1 MILTLLVLLAAGLV
15 CSYLGYTRMRTAVAE
30 YVPPRVFEPPAPTPK
45 QAPGPTAEPVIQ
57 VPDWEGMERIQILLI
72 GIDQREDEEGPWRT
86 DTMIL
91 VSVNPVAKTASMLS
105 IPRDV
110 WTTIP
115 GFYEDRI
122 NNAHFLGEAYDYPG
136 GGPALAKKAV
146 QYLIGVPVHYY
157 VRVNF
162 TAFEKLVDLIGG
174 IDVDVPKT
182 IDDPE
187 YPSRVGYGF
196 EPLYIP
202 AGRQHLNG
210 EMALKYAR
218 FRHDDKG
225 DFGRAQRQQQ
235 VILAVRDQV
244 LRANKFPE
252 LLPKA
257 PQVAATLEQ
266 AVQTDLS
273 LDQIL
278 RLAKLGTQM
287 DQDSITGEVVD
298 EQMVI
303 FSTTPDGQQVLIP
316 LREEIRKLR
325 ERLYVAER
333 VEENDLPERQVP
345 RINVLNGTLRA
356 GLASQTANFLT
367 EQGFRVSDY
376 GNAERF
382 DYVQTLILDYSNGPV
397 AAQVAAALGAPASA
411 VQASSGVHGDYDI
424 QVILGAD
431 YAARFGPPPVAEP
444 TLAPSAPVSATET
457 LTATAPAQ

>member
-1 MILTLLVLLAAGLV
+1 MLLLLATGLAG
-15 CSYLGYTRMRTAVAE
+15 SYLGYTRTRAAVAD
-30 YVPPRVFEPPAPTPK
+30 YVPPRVFEPPAPAPQKT
-45 QAPGPTAEPVIQ
+45 PGPTAEPAIQ
-57 VPDWEGMERIQILLI
+57 VPDWDGVERIQILLI

-86 DTMIL
+86 DTVIL

-136 GGPALAKKAV
+136 GGPALAKKTV
-146 QYLIGVPVHYY
+146 QYLVGVPVHYY

-174 IDVDVPKT
+174 IDIDVPAE
-182 IDDPE
+182 INDPE
-187 YPSRVGYGF
+187 YPAHVGYGY
-196 EPLYIP
+196 EPLFIP

-218 FRHDDKG
+218 FRHDDQG
-225 DFGRAQRQQQ
+225 DFGRAHRQQQ
-235 VILAVRDQV
+235 VILAIRDQV
-244 LRANKFPE
+244 LSANKFPE

-257 PQVAATLEQ
+257 PQLAATLEQ

-287 DQDSITGEVVD
+287 GQDSITGEVVD
-298 EQMVI
+298 EKMVL

-325 ERLYVAER
+325 ERLYVASH
-333 VEENDLPERQVP
+333 VGENDLPERQIP
-345 RINVLNGTLRA
+345 RVTVLNGTLQA
-356 GLASQTANFLT
+356 GLASQTAAFLT
-367 EQGFRVSDY
+367 QQGFRVSSF
-376 GNAERF
+376 GNATRF
-382 DYVQTLILDYSNGPV
+382 DYAQTLILDYSDGPV
-397 AAQVAAALGAPASA
+397 AAQVAAALGVPPSA
-411 VQASSGVHGDYDI
+411 VQASSGDHGDYDI

-431 YAARFGPPPVAEP
+431 YAARFGPLPTVEP
-444 TLAPSAPVSATET
+444 TLATDAPVSATET
-457 LTATAPAQ
+457 LTTTGPAQ

>member
-1 MILTLLVLLAAGLV
+1 MAPPAPQQQVTNKARQVTILALLLLLAAGLAG
-15 CSYLGYTRMRTAVAE
+15 SYLGYTQTRAAVAD
-30 YVPPRVFEPPAPTPK
+30 YVPPRVFEPPSLAPK
-45 QAPGPTAEPVIQ
+45 QTPGPTAEPAIQ
-57 VPDWEGMERIQILLI
+57 VPDWAGVERIQILLI

-115 GFYEDRI
+115 GYYEDRI

-136 GGPALAKKAV
+136 GGPALAKKTV

-174 IDVDVPKT
+174 IDVDVPVE
-182 IDDPE
+182 INDPE
-187 YPSRVGYGF
+187 YPARIGYGY

-218 FRHDDKG
+218 FRHDDQG
-225 DFGRAQRQQQ
+225 DFGRAHRQQQ

-257 PQVAATLEQ
+257 PQLAATLEQ

-298 EQMVI
+298 ETMVL

-325 ERLYVAER
+325 ERLYVASH
-333 VEENDLPERQVP
+333 VGENDLPERQ
-345 RINVLNGTLRA
+345 ISWFG
-356 GLASQTANFLT
+356 
-367 EQGFRVSDY
+367 EK
-376 GNAERF
+376 
-382 DYVQTLILDYSNGPV
+382 LDE
-397 AAQVAAALGAPASA
+397 A
-411 VQASSGVHGDYDI
+411 
-424 QVILGAD
+424 
-431 YAARFGPPPVAEP
+431 
-444 TLAPSAPVSATET
+444 
-457 LTATAPAQ
+457 